1 MTSRRGPEPDDTG
14 TTGTMREVARRAG
27 VSVATVSRVAN
38 ANYPVSAATRAR
50 VQKAMDDLG
59 YVVNDNARTL
69 AGTGS
74 RMIVLVLNELVDPF
88 FGYIARGVQLEAA
101 TSGRVCLVLTTG
113 GDPRHELEAF
123 ELALGRR
130 AEMVILVGGS
140 RVDDAYV
147 AAVRRQR
154 QRLAANGTVLVLCG
168 RPTVRGVDTPSVQY
182 ENEAGAFTLT
192 DHLLRRG
199 HRRILYL
206 GGPAGLSTTDAR
218 VAGYRRALE
227 SYDVAVDE
235 SLVRIGA
242 FGREWSRRTMAEVLE
257 SGLEFSA
264 VFAGNDIC
272 AAGAY
277 AAIKAAGLRIPD
289 DLSVVGYDDVPVAVD
304 LDPPL
309 TTINVPLEQ
318 LGREAVRVGLAQ
330 TSAAGAD
337 PYAVDRTQSRLGVYL
352 VERDSVATLRD

>member
-1 MTSRRGPEPDDTG
+1 MTARRDPATDDPNTA
-14 TTGTMREVARRAG
+14 GTMREVARRAG

-38 ANYPVSAATRAR
+38 GNYPVSAATRAK

-59 YVVNDNARTL
+59 YVVNDSARTL

-74 RMIVLVLNELVDPF
+74 RMIVLVLNEIVDPF
-88 FGYIARGVQLEAA
+88 FAYISRGVQQEAA
-101 TSGRVCLVLTTG
+101 ASGRVCLLLTTG
-113 GDPRHELEAF
+113 GDVRHELDAF

-140 RVDDAYV
+140 RVDEAY
-147 AAVRRQR
+147 ATALRRQR
-154 QRLAANGTVLVLCG
+154 QRLASNGTVLVLCG
-168 RPTVRGVDTPSVQY
+168 RPTVPGVDTPSVQY
-182 ENEAGAFTLT
+182 ENEAGAFSLT

-206 GGPAGLSTTDAR
+206 GGPTGLSTTEAR
-218 VAGYRRALE
+218 VGGYRRALE
-227 SYDVAVDE
+227 AYGVEPDPE
-235 SLVRIGA
+235 LIRIGA
-242 FGREWSRRTMAEVLE
+242 FGREWSRRTMAEALA
-257 SGLEFSA
+257 SKLDFTA
-264 VFAGNDIC
+264 VFAANDIC

-277 AAIKAAGLRIPD
+277 AAIKEAGLRIPA

-309 TTINVPLEQ
+309 TTISVPLEQ
-318 LGREAVRVGLAQ
+318 LGREAVRVGFAQ
-330 TSAAGAD
+330 TSSAGAD

-352 VERDSVATLRD
+352 VERDSVAAPRA